1 MRPIDPAEFRRFA
14 LLLAAGAT
22 SACGGGSSSAHP
34 PRHTDPTVGGN
45 GNPPV
50 VEGAVTVNAGYC
62 DYATGTY
69 YDPTGEA
76 WWNGG
81 PDGTCYA
88 PVAEGGYVDPSGEYY
103 APVYEG

>member
-1 MRPIDPAEFRRFA
+1 MPIDAAEFRRVA
-14 LLLAAGAT
+14 LLMAAGAST
-22 SACGGGSSSAHP
+22 ACGASSTP
-34 PRHTDPTVGGN
+34 PARHTDPTVGGN
-45 GNPPV
+45 GNPAPV
-50 VEGAVTVNAGYC
+50 VEGAVTTSAGYC

-88 PVAEGGYVDPSGEYY
+88 PTAEGYVDPAGEYY
-103 APVYEG
+103 PPVSEG